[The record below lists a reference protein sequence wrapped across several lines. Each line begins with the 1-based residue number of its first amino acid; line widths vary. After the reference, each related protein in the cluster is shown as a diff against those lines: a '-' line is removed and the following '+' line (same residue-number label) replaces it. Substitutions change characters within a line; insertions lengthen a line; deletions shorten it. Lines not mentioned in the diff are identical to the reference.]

1 MAKFNK
7 RSSAEQ
13 VTDGIDLS
21 GKVALVTGINSGI
34 GNETARVLALRGARV
49 FGTART
55 LDKANEACGALTG
68 DLVAIECEL
77 TDPASVNA
85 AVESIKSN
93 TECIDILV
101 ANAGVMAL
109 PKLELVN
116 GLEKQFATNH
126 MGHFTLITGLLS
138 QIKAADSARVVI
150 VSSAAHMQ
158 APAEGIEFDNLDGHK
173 SYSGWKAYGQ
183 SKLANVLFANELAR
197 RLKETGVT
205 VNSLH
210 PGLITTNLGRHMNP
224 LIGLAFGLFGFW
236 MMKNVGQGAA
246 TSCYLAVHPDLEGIT
261 GKYYSDCQQTA
272 PHPLSQS
279 EVLADDLWKKSEE
292 LLAAGL
298 AANPAPG

>member
-34 GNETARVLALRGARV
+34 GNETARVLSLRGARV

-77 TDPASVNA
+77 TDPDSVNA

-93 TECIDILV
+93 TDSIDILV

-109 PKLELVN
+109 PKLELAN

-138 QIKAADSARVVI
+138 RIKAADSARVVI

-183 SKLANVLFANELAR
+183 SKLANILFANELAR
-197 RLKETGVT
+197 KLNETGVT

-210 PGLITTNLGRHMNP
+210 PGVIATNLGRHMNP
-224 LIGLAFGLFGFW
+224 LIGLAFGVFGFW

-246 TSCYLAVHPDLEGIT
+246 TSCYLAAHPDMAGVT
-261 GKYYSDCQQTA
+261 GKYYSDCQETA
-272 PHPLSQS
+272 PHRLSQS
-279 EVLADDLWKKSEE
+279 EKLADRLWKKSEA
-292 LLAAGL
+292 LVTASLVAS
-298 AANPAPG
+298 PASG

>member
-55 LDKANEACGALTG
+55 LDKANEACSALTG

-77 TDPASVNA
+77 TDPASVRA
-85 AVESIKSN
+85 AVESIRSKTDS
-93 TECIDILV
+93 IDILV

-109 PKLELVN
+109 PKLELAN

-138 QIKAADSARVVI
+138 QLKAADSARVVI

-210 PGLITTNLGRHMNP
+210 PGLIATNLGRHMNP
-224 LIGLAFGLFGFW
+224 LIGLAFGLFGFL

-246 TSCYLAVHPDLEGIT
+246 TSCYLAVHPDLAGIT
-261 GKYYSDCQQTA
+261 GKYFSDCQETA
-272 PHPLSQS
+272 PHKLSQS
-279 EVLADDLWKKSEE
+279 EELASRLWMKSEE
-292 LLAAGL
+292 LSGASQ
-298 AANPAPG
+298 APVSI